1 MWHLTAWS
9 FFFSCGFTG
18 LKLEDWYEQHLYDV
32 WQSFVPN
39 IMVEHAVEQL
49 PAFCVQSM
57 FFFLVQTEQGDIFKV
72 TLETDEDIVS
82 LTFDL
87 LQITVVTLVYLIY
100 FVIMSFSRSE
110 VLWHCGISGDRCIWS
125 TLTMWCLKWQIGLKY
140 FDTVVFHVTE

>member
-1 MWHLTAWS
+1 
-9 FFFSCGFTG
+9 
-18 LKLEDWYEQHLYDV
+18 
-32 WQSFVPN
+32 
-39 IMVEHAVEQL
+39 MVEHAVEQL

-87 LQITVVTLVYLIY
+87 LRITVVTLEYLIY

-110 VLWHCGISGDRCIWS
+110 VL
-125 TLTMWCLKWQIGLKY
+125 
-140 FDTVVFHVTE
+140 